1 MQKKWGF
8 QRMKEQKYDN
18 WTKNQEQKDN
28 RDRLLFYIQP
38 LIIVDGIGLILGLS
52 IFFLSYL
59 LPSLNIGFPIELRPE
74 IFLYVDNSFEVLLMI
89 FFYISEIPTIIFL
102 LLTLIKI
109 YAMIKSKIGVWE
121 SDRQM
126 TFWKNIERS
135 PIYFVFFCFQ
145 TLFIGIIITIILPF

>member
-1 MQKKWGF
+1 MNK
-8 QRMKEQKYDN
+8 QKYDN
-18 WTKNQEQKDN
+18 WTKDQEQKDN
-28 RDRLLFYIQP
+28 LDRLLFYIQP

-59 LPSLNIGFPIELRPE
+59 LPFLSIGFTIELRPE
-74 IFLYVDNSFEVLLMI
+74 IFLYADNSFEILLMI
-89 FFYISEIPTIIFL
+89 LFYISEIPTIICLFL
-102 LLTLIKI
+102 ILIKI

-121 SDRQM
+121 SDRQL

-135 PIYFVFFCFQ
+135 PIYFVFFGFQ